1 MNANRELIRERV
13 RAFLAENF
21 YVPDMAKLEDDG
33 SLVEQGIVDS
43 TGILEV
49 IGFLETT
56 FEISVEDAE
65 AIPANLDSVRNIV
78 AFIGRKLSAQA
89 GEAAA

>member
-1 MNANRELIRERV
+1 MNANPELIRERV

-21 YVPDMAKLEDDG
+21 YVPDMARLADDG

-65 AIPANLDSVRNIV
+65 AIPANLDSIRNIV